1 MRCLYMLDI
10 NAYWSSIQSLS
21 HVRLFATPWIAA
33 HKASLSF
40 TISQGLLKLKSFV
53 LMVSSNH
60 LILSLPSPPSAFN
73 LSQDQGLFQ

>member
-1 MRCLYMLDI
+1 MVLGKAPFCCCLVPKSGL
-10 NAYWSSIQSLS
+10 
-21 HVRLFATPWIAA
+21 LFATPWIAA